1 MTERAVGVG
10 VIGCDHRH
18 VYGMLQGLLD
28 EGAQARA
35 WWTEGTPGTLDGFR
49 KRFPQLPRVEDY
61 RAILDDPDIHLVL
74 IAAIPSERAALAIEA
89 MEAGKDVMVDKPGC
103 TSLQDLERLRA
114 ASAATGRIWSV
125 NFSEHFEVPA
135 VTRAL
140 ELVRAGAIGRVVQTV
155 GLGPHRLNP
164 GTRPPWFYNPEKTG
178 GILCDI
184 GSHQI
189 DQFMVFTGSTQVEIV
204 SASSGNFA
212 NPDHPAFEDFGQ
224 LLLRG
229 DGGEGYIRLDWYT
242 PAALPNW
249 GDGRLF
255 VLGTEGSIELRK
267 YVDLVGRP
275 GTDHLF
281 LVNGERYE
289 YEDASSAGTPYFSR
303 LLADVRHRSDTA
315 MSQSHCFQ
323 VMDLAIRAQRL
334 ASKQTSVGPPAG

>member
-1 MTERAVGVG
+1 MAERPIGVG

-18 VYGMLQGLLD
+18 IYGMLQGMLD
-28 EGAQARA
+28 VGAVGKA
-35 WWTEGTPGTLDGFR
+35 WWTQGEPQTLAGWS
-49 KRFPQLPRVEDY
+49 KRFPTLPRVADY
-61 RAILDDPDIHLVL
+61 RQILDDPEVDLVL
-74 IAAIPSERAALAIEA
+74 IAAIPCDRARLAVEA
-89 MEAGKDVMVDKPGC
+89 MQAGKDVMVDKPGC
-103 TSLQDLERLRA
+103 TSLRDLERLRA

-135 VTRAL
+135 VTRAQ

-164 GTRPPWFYNPEKTG
+164 GTRPPWFYDPDKTG

-189 DQFMVFTGSTQVEIV
+189 DQFMVFTGSTDVEIV

-224 LLLRG
+224 MLLRG
-229 DGGEGYIRLDWYT
+229 NGGEGYVRLDWYT
-242 PAALPNW
+242 PDALPTW

-281 LVNGERYE
+281 LVNGERYD
-289 YEDASSAGTPYFSR
+289 YEDTSAAGMPYFAR
-303 LLADVRHRSDTA
+303 LLADVNHRTETA
-315 MSQSHCFQ
+315 MTQAHCFR
-323 VMDLAIRAQRL
+323 VTELAIRAQQMA
-334 ASKQTSVGPPAG
+334 ASSARR